1 VVLTLVD
8 WRVRVAALYAQVR
21 DDADPERGH
30 ATWRQGRDALF
41 RTHPQ
46 SPLPARDPLRETG
59 LPYWPYDPAW
69 RFELSLLPAPS
80 DASDPDERVV
90 DGGGDGDVTMLR
102 TGQLALPSGSTLDV
116 WTLQQYAGGI
126 FVPLR
131 DATSGADG
139 GSYGAGRYLLDTAKG
154 SWLGGG
160 AGPRAA
166 DEPGGGAGPRAADE
180 PGGGAGP
187 RAADEP
193 GGGQG
198 STVVLDLNFAYHPSC
213 RYDDRWRCPLA
224 SPGNTVTDVVE
235 AGERLHHR

>member
-1 VVLTLVD
+1 MAGVLTLVD
-8 WRVRVAALYAQVR
+8 WRVRVAALYEQVR
-21 DDADPERGH
+21 ADPDPERGH
-30 ATWRQGRDALF
+30 ATWRSGRDELF
-41 RTHPQ
+41 RSHPQ

-69 RFELSLLPAPS
+69 RFELPLLPAPT
-80 DASDPDERVV
+80 DAVDPDERVV
-90 DGGGDGDVTMLR
+90 DGGGDGDVTMRR

-131 DATSGADG
+131 DGTSGRDSGGG

-166 DEPGGGAGPRAADE
+166 DGAPGEPDGRD
-180 PGGGAGP
+180 
-187 RAADEP
+187 DHL
-193 GGGQG
+193 
-198 STVVLDLNFAYHPSC
+198 VLDLNFAYHPSC

-224 SPGNTVTDVVE
+224 SPGNMVTDVVE
-235 AGERLHHR
+235 AGERLP

>member
-1 VVLTLVD
+1 VLTLVD
-8 WRVRVAALYAQVR
+8 WRVRVAALYEQVR
-21 DDADPERGH
+21 ADADPERGH
-30 ATWRQGRDALF
+30 ATWRAGRDALF
-41 RTHPQ
+41 RSHPQ

-69 RFELSLLPAPS
+69 RFELPLLPPPTGAV
-80 DASDPDERVV
+80 DPDERVV

-116 WTLQQYAGGI
+116 WTLRQYAGGI

-131 DATSGADG
+131 DGTSGRTD

-166 DEPGGGAGPRAADE
+166 GDGLGGGAGPEPDQQSAAEDGL
-180 PGGGAGP
+180 GGGA
-187 RAADEP
+187 D
-193 GGGQG
+193 
-198 STVVLDLNFAYHPSC
+198 TVVLDLNFAYHPSC

-224 SPGNTVTDVVE
+224 SPGNTVADVVE
-235 AGERLHHR
+235 AGERMG

>member
-1 VVLTLVD
+1 MRRVSGRALVASGVADPPGVSSVAGVLTLVD
-8 WRVRVAALYAQVR
+8 WRVRVAALYEQVR
-21 DDADPERGH
+21 ADPDPERGH
-30 ATWRQGRDALF
+30 ATWRSGRDDLF
-41 RTHPQ
+41 RSHPQ

-69 RFELSLLPAPS
+69 RFELPLLPAPT
-80 DASDPDERVV
+80 DAVDPDERVV
-90 DGGGDGDVTMLR
+90 DGGGDGDVTMRR

-131 DATSGADG
+131 DGTSGRESEAG

-160 AGPRAA
+160 A
-166 DEPGGGAGPRAADE
+166 D
-180 PGGGAGP
+180 
-187 RAADEP
+187 
-193 GGGQG
+193 G
-198 STVVLDLNFAYHPSC
+198 STLVLDLNFAYHPSC

-224 SPGNTVTDVVE
+224 SPGNMVTDVVE
-235 AGERLHHR
+235 AGERLS